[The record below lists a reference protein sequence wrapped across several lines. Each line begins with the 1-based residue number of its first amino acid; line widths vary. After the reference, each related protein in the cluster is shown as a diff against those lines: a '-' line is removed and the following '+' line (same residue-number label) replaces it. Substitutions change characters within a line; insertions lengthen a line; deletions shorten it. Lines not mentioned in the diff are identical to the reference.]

1 MNGNTP
7 QNTTHLSLSPV
18 EATQGLEELR
28 AIAAHLQLAEALV
41 EAEATALMTA
51 FREARLELRNQAA
64 TQPPGEAVD
73 SKAGKYSPLNLG
85 VRAHKGGLEI
95 YWFTQN
101 KAATGR
107 TAYRYIPL
115 GRGGKGSGYGY
126 QVTGLLAHARPY
138 ERDLVRETEHRA
150 AALRT
155 KRAALVDLRRA
166 SQRLVKQYEEQI
178 ALGQAGAAE
187 QGEAAAMA
195 FGAGDLSGYI

>member
-7 QNTTHLSLSPV
+7 QNTSLLTLSPA

-51 FREARLELRNQAA
+51 FREARSELRNQVAIPN
-64 TQPPGEAVD
+64 QGEVAD
-73 SKAGKYSPLNLG
+73 GKAGKYSPLNLG

-101 KAATGR
+101 KSSTGR

-115 GRGGKGSGYGY
+115 ARGGKGAGYGY
-126 QVTGLLAHARPY
+126 HMSGLLTHARPY
-138 ERDLVRETEHRA
+138 ERELVRETERRA
-150 AALRT
+150 AAVRA

-166 SQRLVKQYEEQI
+166 SLRLVKQYEEQL
-178 ALGQAGAAE
+178 ASDQAAVTEPGSIDA
-187 QGEAAAMA
+187 QS
-195 FGAGDLSGYI
+195 FGAGPLPGYT